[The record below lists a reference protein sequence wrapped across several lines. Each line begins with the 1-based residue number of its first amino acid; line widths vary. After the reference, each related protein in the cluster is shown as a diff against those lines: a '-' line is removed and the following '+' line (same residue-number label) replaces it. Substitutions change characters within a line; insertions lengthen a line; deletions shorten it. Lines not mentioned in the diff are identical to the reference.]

1 MNVQRY
7 YWDTFSTLKRDQIYI
22 TLQVEKLDNIER
34 CLNIFAAIAS
44 STAIAGWALWQHASF
59 MWACIIALSQVYSAA
74 KPHLPFGLRLRSLHN
89 LAPDIEALTLSAERD
104 WFRVSRG
111 ELTEDE
117 IIDRATA
124 IKEKKV
130 QATQKHLKGVV
141 LPEQGKLT
149 ELADTKAT
157 AYMKNF
163 MEE

>member
-1 MNVQRY
+1 M
-7 YWDTFSTLKRDQIYI
+7 
-22 TLQVEKLDNIER
+22 EKLDNIER

-117 IIDRATA
+117 IIDRATV

-141 LPEQGKLT
+141 LPEQDKLT
-149 ELADTKAT
+149 KLADTKAT
-157 AYMKNF
+157 AYMENF